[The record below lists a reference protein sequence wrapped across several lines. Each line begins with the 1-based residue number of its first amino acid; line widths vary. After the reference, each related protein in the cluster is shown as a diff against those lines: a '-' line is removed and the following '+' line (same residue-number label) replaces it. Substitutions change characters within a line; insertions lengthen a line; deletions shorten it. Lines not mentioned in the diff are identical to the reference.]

1 MTVPYNRYMNSDTVP
16 EEIEE
21 EPTAPL
27 PDESMRELVYGSH
40 LFEDGDIPNVPF
52 GAGGGGPW

>member
-1 MTVPYNRYMNSDTVP
+1 MNSDTVP